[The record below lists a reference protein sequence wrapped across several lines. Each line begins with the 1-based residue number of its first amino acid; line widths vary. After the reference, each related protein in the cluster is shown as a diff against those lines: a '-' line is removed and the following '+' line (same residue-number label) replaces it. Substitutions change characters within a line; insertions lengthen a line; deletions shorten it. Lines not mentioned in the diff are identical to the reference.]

1 MKLKSFATSVALS
14 ISTVVLFA
22 ACNTANSKEHT
33 DNDVDLPVITLEQKD
48 TVLYRDYVTDIQAL
62 KNIEIR
68 ARVQGFLETIFVDE
82 GQTVKKGQPL
92 FQLSD
97 REFVIALA
105 KAKASV
111 TNAVAEAKSAEL
123 EAGRAK
129 ILVNKNVVTQTELD
143 LAEAKLKAANARV
156 DEAKA
161 EQADAETQL
170 SYTKILSPFDGVID
184 RIPLKAG
191 SLINQGA
198 LLTTLSDT
206 HEVYAYFNV
215 SENEYL
221 QYEKVLRKN
230 PQALAGA
237 IQLILAD
244 GSRYPYKGRIETL
257 SGEFDNSTGSIAFRA
272 RFGNPDK
279 LLKHGASGKVRL
291 TTEEDS
297 VLLVPQKSVFEIQ
310 DKDYVFTLDQNNI
323 THMQGFIPKARI
335 DRYYLIKQ
343 GLRAGDMIVYEG
355 VQNLREGVHIR
366 PKHINTDSLLAKK

>member
-1 MKLKSFATSVALS
+1 MKLTSLYYSTIILLASCQSADKQKDSGKSTR
-14 ISTVVLFA
+14 
-22 ACNTANSKEHT
+22 
-33 DNDVDLPVITLEQKD
+33 LPVIQLEQVD

-62 KNIEIR
+62 KNVEIR

-123 EAGRAK
+123 EVGRAK
-129 ILVNKNVVTQTELD
+129 ILVSKNVVTATELD
-143 LAEAKLKAANARV
+143 LAEAKLKAANAKV
-156 DEAKA
+156 DEAKG

-170 SYTKILSPFDGVID
+170 SYTKILAPWDGVID
-184 RIPLKAG
+184 RIPLKTG

-198 LLTTLSDT
+198 LLTTISDA

-221 QYEKVLRKN
+221 EKATRKG
-230 PQALAGA
+230 PKMLSDDVR
-237 IQLILAD
+237 LILAD
-244 GSRYPYKGRIETL
+244 GSEYPYKGRVETVT
-257 SGEFDNSTGSIAFRA
+257 GEFDNSTGSITFRA

-291 TTEEDS
+291 TTAAAS
-297 VLLVPQKSVFEIQ
+297 VVLIPQKSVFEIQ
-310 DKDYVFTLDQNNI
+310 DKNFVFLLDDKNVA
-323 THMQGFIPKARI
+323 HMQGFVPKARI
-335 DRYYLIKQ
+335 DRFYLMQ
-343 GLRAGDMIVYEG
+343 SGLKPGDKIVYEG
-355 VQNLREGVHIR
+355 AQSLREGAQVS
-366 PKHINTDSLLAKK
+366 PVYMNMDSLLAKN